1 MKTIRPF
8 TLVTLV
14 GFLLTGATLSAQDIV
29 IVDVRR
35 NITLADDDIIYKDYY
50 LNAGEGSALKK
61 NMVVTVKRKINVRD
75 SSTKSVGDF
84 EAPVGQLK
92 IIHLGNNVS
101 VAREF
106 KLISRDEEPMLE
118 QIGIMSG
125 DRIDTAGSFID
136 TSKPVYKRKT
146 ADVNP
151 TEAQANEVIVTE
163 SQLVTPLTPTTP
175 ADKREPAAQTQGA
188 GTPVEAPKAAVELPQ
203 I

>member
-1 MKTIRPF
+1 MKTIRLF
-8 TLVTLV
+8 TLVVLM
-14 GFLLTGATLSAQDIV
+14 FTGVTLSAQDIV

-35 NITLADDDIIYKDYY
+35 NITLADDDVIYKDYY
-50 LNAGEGSALKK
+50 LNAGEGSSLKK

-163 SQLVTPLTPTTP
+163 SQAPTPFAPP
-175 ADKREPAAQTQGA
+175 PSAVDRREPAAQTQGA
-188 GTPVEAPKAAVELPQ
+188 GAPVEAPKASVELPQ